1 MKRIT
6 LIALLAAFC
15 FFGSGIAQTDA
26 IRGKIDVNLPNSPTP
41 TLEVNLDQSFFNLFI
56 KFTVNLPEYAE
67 YAEMIEGVFI
77 RSYDKESGD
86 LTKMKN
92 HYQKILKTGNWEHIV
107 KVKDELH
114 VSLLFAETPGVVNGI
129 FVSFTDKQRITFV
142 NVCGEIDF
150 QKLGI
155 LFGKLL
161 ESAPE
166 FMEDFKFDGKFGSK
180 K

>member
-26 IRGKIDVNLPNSPTP
+26 IRGKIDMNLPNAPTP
-41 TLEVNLDQSFFNLFI
+41 TVEVNLNQSFFSLFI
-56 KFTVNLPEYAE
+56 KFTMNLPALSE

-77 RSYDKESGD
+77 RSYDKEAD
-86 LTKMKN
+86 DITKLKN
-92 HYQKILKTGNWEHIV
+92 HFQKTLNTEKWEHIV
-107 KVKDELH
+107 RVKDQVS
-114 VSLLFAETPGVVNGI
+114 VSLLFTDKPGVINGI
-129 FVSFTDKQRITFV
+129 FIAFTDDHDTTFV
-142 NVCGEIDF
+142 NIFGNIDF

-155 LFGKLL
+155 LFGKII
-161 ESAPE
+161 ESRPE
-166 FMEDFKFDGKFGSK
+166 FLKDIKFDGKFGSK